1 MRALTELL
9 IVFVA
14 AFFGFFALL
23 AALLANLVGFLVIA
37 VAGFFSAASLLIA
50 LFAGLGFALTGSHHD
65 AGLAVAYSLYAA
77 ASFRGGRGAAFLP
90 RQAPPGGAGPTGAPA
105 RSGAPACLERRP
117 VRARRHPPLTGM

>member
-23 AALLANLVGFLVIA
+23 AALLVNLVGFLVIA

-50 LFAGLGFALTGSHHD
+50 LFAGLGFVLTGSHHD

-77 ASFRGGRGAAFLP
+77 ASFAVVVVLLFYRDRLRQAVQV
-90 RQAPPGGAGPTGAPA
+90 RQAPPRIQGLRLALNDAPFEP
-105 RSGAPACLERRP
+105 G
-117 VRARRHPPLTGM
+117 VIHH

>member
-77 ASFRGGRGAAFLP
+77 ASFAVVVVLLFYRDRL
-90 RQAPPGGAGPTGAPA
+90 RQAVQVREAPPRVQGLRLALNDASFEPG
-105 RSGAPACLERRP
+105 
-117 VRARRHPPLTGM
+117 VIHH

>member
-14 AFFGFFALL
+14 AFFGFFALI
-23 AALLANLVGFLVIA
+23 AALFANLVWFAVVA

-77 ASFRGGRGAAFLP
+77 ASFAVVVVLLFYRDKL
-90 RQAPPGGAGPTGAPA
+90 RQAVQVQRAPPSIQGFRLALNDAPFEP
-105 RSGAPACLERRP
+105 G
-117 VRARRHPPLTGM
+117 VIHH

>member
-77 ASFRGGRGAAFLP
+77 ASFAVVVVLLFYRDRLRQAVQV
-90 RQAPPGGAGPTGAPA
+90 RQAPPRIQGLRLALNDAPFEP
-105 RSGAPACLERRP
+105 G
-117 VRARRHPPLTGM
+117 VIHH